1 MPAARIHLRTSL
13 GIGGAILTHM
23 FFFCAFV
30 TALKRLLHGG
40 VFIFVG
46 VNKKHEKFSAKTTK
60 NNLTF
65 AVRPVI
71 LLERACEGT
80 AYYAMKREIARGN
93 EVTSVEYVRYRF
105 FPIRNRAAETSP
117 IHAYIARTECEPARK
132 AGLFFGR
139 GLIRTVVCIG
149 NSKVSSVRIRTVPMP
164 SPKTYEKE
172 KITHGSSKEH
182 DPHPPQGL

>member
-13 GIGGAILTHM
+13 GIGGAILTHI

-30 TALKRLLHGG
+30 TALKRLFHGG

-60 NNLTF
+60 NYLTF

-93 EVTSVEYVRYRF
+93 EVTSVEYVRYRL
-105 FPIRNRAAETSP
+105 FPVRNRAAETSP
-117 IHAYIARTECEPARK
+117 VHAYIARY
-132 AGLFFGR
+132 GV
-139 GLIRTVVCIG
+139 RTGQKPVCF
-149 NSKVSSVRIRTVPMP
+149 S
-164 SPKTYEKE
+164 
-172 KITHGSSKEH
+172 
-182 DPHPPQGL
+182 DAA